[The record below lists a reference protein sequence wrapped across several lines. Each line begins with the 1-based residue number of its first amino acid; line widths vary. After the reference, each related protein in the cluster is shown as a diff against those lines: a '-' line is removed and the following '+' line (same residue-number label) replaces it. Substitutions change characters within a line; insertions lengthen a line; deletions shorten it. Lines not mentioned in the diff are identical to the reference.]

1 MLLYNILF
9 SFTSIND
16 IFTIIYLKLL
26 IKLHRGTPSIPTTI
40 AVKIFKPIWKL
51 NIPPIKLIT
60 NIKIPPI
67 TELNISFNIN
77 FNGTINILP
86 IINKKNIQAK

>member
-1 MLLYNILF
+1 MPNIP
-9 SFTSIND
+9 
-16 IFTIIYLKLL
+16 TIIVV
-26 IKLHRGTPSIPTTI
+26 IM
-40 AVKIFKPIWKL
+40 FKPIWKL

-67 TELNISFNIN
+67 IELNINFNIN

>member
-1 MLLYNILF
+1 MPNIP
-9 SFTSIND
+9 
-16 IFTIIYLKLL
+16 TIIVV
-26 IKLHRGTPSIPTTI
+26 IM
-40 AVKIFKPIWKL
+40 FNPIWKL
-51 NIPPIKLIT
+51 NIPPIKLII

-67 TELNISFNIN
+67 IELNTNFNIN